1 MPILVIGGPTA
12 TGKSSLSMELARAW
26 DAVIIS
32 ADAMTVYRDLNIGTA
47 KPGSEE
53 LDEVQ
58 HFCVNNRNIDQ
69 EFTVGDFVEIVDQVI
84 AEHPRVIIAG
94 GTPYYL
100 NALFRPMAPLPPAN
114 PEIRAILEKLEN
126 PHTRLQE
133 VDPVCA
139 ERLHPN
145 DRVRLIRALEVFE
158 ITGRPMSVVQK
169 DPPLRQPLDAKILWL
184 DRENLREGIGQRI
197 QMMMDQG
204 YLAEVQGIIDGG
216 WSLREKPLMSFSY
229 KFLVQYLLGNLSLEE
244 ALERTEIGTWHLARK
259 QRIWNRNIGWPILS
273 VEDARVEAVAWLE
286 SLD

>member
-1 MPILVIGGPTA
+1 MTVLVLGGPTA
-12 TGKSSLSMELARAW
+12 TGKSSLAMELAKAW
-26 DAVIIS
+26 DAVIVS
-32 ADAMTVYRDLNIGTA
+32 ADAMTVYRDLDIGTA
-47 KPGSEE
+47 KPSPEE
-53 LDEVQ
+53 LAEVQ

-114 PEIRAILEKLEN
+114 PEIRARLEQLEN
-126 PHTRLQE
+126 PHARLQE
-133 VDPVCA
+133 VDAVCA
-139 ERLHPN
+139 KKLHPN

-169 DPPLRQPLDAKILWL
+169 DPPLREPLDAKIFWL
-184 DRENLREGIGQRI
+184 DRENLREGIGKRI
-197 QMMMDQG
+197 QMMMDAG
-204 YLAEVQGIIDGG
+204 YLAEVQGIIDAG
-216 WSLREKPLMSFSY
+216 WDLRSKPLGSFSY
-229 KFLVQYLLGNLSLEE
+229 KFLVQHVQGNLSLEE

-273 VEDARVEAVAWLE
+273 VEDARMEAFSWLE
-286 SLD
+286 SL